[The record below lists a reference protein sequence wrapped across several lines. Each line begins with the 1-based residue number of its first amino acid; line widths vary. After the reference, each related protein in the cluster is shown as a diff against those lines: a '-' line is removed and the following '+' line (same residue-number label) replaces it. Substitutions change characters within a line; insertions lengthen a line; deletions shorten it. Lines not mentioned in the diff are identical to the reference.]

1 MKQLKLFFATLA
13 LTAVAFFPATVLAD
27 DDLDDLEGV
36 TMTVLDDVGELEDSI
51 SEMRGPDD
59 DGVDEEDWEDHGE
72 SDDSDRDEQV
82 AREEEELEERE
93 REEESEDEPDIED
106 DDRRRRMA

>member
-36 TMTVLDDVGELEDSI
+36 
-51 SEMRGPDD
+51 
-59 DGVDEEDWEDHGE
+59 
-72 SDDSDRDEQV
+72 
-82 AREEEELEERE
+82 
-93 REEESEDEPDIED
+93 
-106 DDRRRRMA
+106 DDRAR